1 MKNLR
6 RTNDSVKISTGDH
19 QMKRKVTYQFMVP
32 VHVEVEDD
40 VVTEV
45 VVLDEA
51 RVDDPSFVEGDR
63 DYLREAVA
71 ASVDGQSWPAWRFGY

>member
-1 MKNLR
+1 M
-6 RTNDSVKISTGDH
+6 T
-19 QMKRKVTYQFMVP
+19 RKVTYQFMVP

-51 RVDDPSFVEGDR
+51 RVDDPTFVDGDR
-63 DYLREAVA
+63 EYLQEAVT
-71 ASVDGQSWPAWRFGY
+71 ASLDGQSWPAWKLGY